1 MSNFFN
7 YLKKIFPKNKTE
19 KKAKE
24 EEDIHTDLNLNI
36 EIKKSDLYEK
46 LEYVVSGVKINEHNI
61 DK

>member
-7 YLKKIFPKNKTE
+7 YLNKIFPKNKTE

>member
-7 YLKKIFPKNKTE
+7 YLKKIFPKTKTE

-24 EEDIHTDLNLNI
+24 EEDINTDLNLNI

-46 LEYVVSGVKINEHNI
+46 LEFIVSGIKIKDHSV

>member
-24 EEDIHTDLNLNI
+24 EEDINTDLNLNI

-46 LEYVVSGVKINEHNI
+46 LEYIVSGIKIRDANI

>member
-7 YLKKIFPKNKTE
+7 YLKKIFPKKQSE

-24 EEDIHTDLNLNI
+24 EEDVNADLNLNI

-46 LEYVVSGVKINEHNI
+46 LEYVVSGIKIKDHNI

>member
-7 YLKKIFPKNKTE
+7 YLKKNFPKGKTE

-24 EEDIHTDLNLNI
+24 EEDINTDLNLNI

-46 LEYVVSGVKINEHNI
+46 LEYVVSGVKIKDHNI

>member
-7 YLKKIFPKNKTE
+7 YLKKIFPKKQSE

-24 EEDIHTDLNLNI
+24 EEDVNTDLNLNI

-46 LEYVVSGVKINEHNI
+46 LEYVVSGIKIKDHPI

>member
-36 EIKKSDLYEK
+36 EKSFARLT
-46 LEYVVSGVKINEHNI
+46 YVKTRRKIHSSEF
-61 DK
+61 D

>member
-7 YLKKIFPKNKTE
+7 YLKKILPKQKTE

-24 EEDIHTDLNLNI
+24 EEDINTDLNLNI

-46 LEYVVSGVKINEHNI
+46 LEYIVSGIKIRDCSI

>member
-7 YLKKIFPKNKTE
+7 YLKKILPKQKTE

-24 EEDIHTDLNLNI
+24 EEDINTDLNLSI

-46 LEYVVSGVKINEHNI
+46 LEYIVSGIKIRDINI